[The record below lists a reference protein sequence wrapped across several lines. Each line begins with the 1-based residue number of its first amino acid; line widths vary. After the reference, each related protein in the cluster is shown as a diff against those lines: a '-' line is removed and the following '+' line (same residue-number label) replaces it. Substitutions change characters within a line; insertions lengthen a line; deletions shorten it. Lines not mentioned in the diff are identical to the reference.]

1 MAKKDN
7 RMPDYSSWTL
17 EQLMAERRR
26 QASAANRQMQ
36 RWKKAGMAELG
47 AAYRQYAVPYLRQ
60 FGPERATFHTGKKPI
75 SGKTERGQRQAE
87 IRELNALW
95 RYMNAKTYTIAG
107 YREVKQRAIE
117 GLGRSVGVE
126 PGSPEMA
133 RLHEQL
139 SKAADDLVSGDQW
152 TWVKR
157 TLGSEVIRAIAKG
170 IAEGRATKKEMLERI
185 DQMILKETA
194 GTNYAELTFE
204 EYMRELGLDDS
215 HVSEPE
221 EEE

>member
-1 MAKKDN
+1 MAKKDK
-7 RMPDYSSWTL
+7 RMPDYSGWTL
-17 EQLMAERRR
+17 EQLTAERKK

-60 FGPERATFHTGKKPI
+60 FGPDRATFHTGKKPI

-107 YREVKQRAIE
+107 YKEVKRRAVE

-139 SKAADDLVSGDQW
+139 SRAADDLVSGDQW

-170 IAEGRATKKEMLERI
+170 IAEGRATKQEMLERI
-185 DQMILKETA
+185 DQMILKEAA

-204 EYMRELGLDDS
+204 EYMRELGLDGS

-221 EEE
+221 DDE